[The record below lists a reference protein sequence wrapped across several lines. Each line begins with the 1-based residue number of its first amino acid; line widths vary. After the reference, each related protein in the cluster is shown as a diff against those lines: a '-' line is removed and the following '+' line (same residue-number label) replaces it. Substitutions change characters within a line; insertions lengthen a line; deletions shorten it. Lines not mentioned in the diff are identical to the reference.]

1 VKDDEPVDLV
11 RVGTAV
17 IGAWR
22 LLRGDRGG
30 LGLLDR
36 GAAGALASFQ
46 AAIFVLPIWALIR
59 WDMVGGAIDV
69 AGPVQPLVVETLGYV
84 IRWAMVP
91 VMLLVLAD
99 LTGRRA
105 QAPLAITAY
114 NWGQLIIAALIAPV
128 LILLALGVPSDWL
141 NPFYVVWLIGSF
153 VYVWWILKAALGVDG
168 WIAAAFVIVDF
179 IASQILA
186 VIIDGTIVS

>member
-1 VKDDEPVDLV
+1 MDLV

-22 LLRGDRGG
+22 LLRGDRSG
-30 LGLLDR
+30 LAFLDR

-46 AAIFVLPIWALIR
+46 AALLVLPVWALIR
-59 WDMVGGAIDV
+59 WDVVGSAIGV
-69 AGPVQPLVVETLGYV
+69 AGPVQPLLVESLGYI
-84 IRWAMVP
+84 IRWTMVP

-99 LTGRRA
+99 LTGRQA

-114 NWGQLIIAALIAPV
+114 NWGQLVIAALIAPI
-128 LILLALGVPSDWL
+128 LILLAIGVPSPWL

-168 WIAAAFVIVDF
+168 WIAATFVIVDF

-186 VIIDGTIVS
+186 VIIDGTMVS